1 MHISKFLE
9 SQYLHFNAAAL
20 VDAAKGYK
28 QQLAQGNKMLVS
40 LAGAMSTVLMLVVIF
55 LMIKFAWKPIISA
68 LDEREEGIKNALES
82 AEKAKLEMESISS
95 SNEKLFNQAREERD
109 TLLKEA
115 REIKAKIIAE
125 AEANAEAEAAKII
138 ASAKEAIE
146 AEKKEALAELKSE
159 VAQLSISVAEKLLKE
174 ELSDA
179 KKDASFVNGLLGEVN
194 LK

>member
-1 MHISKFLE
+1 M
-9 SQYLHFNAAAL
+9 
-20 VDAAKGYK
+20 D
-28 QQLAQGNKMLVS
+28 QLLNDFSPGLFIIQS
-40 LAGAMSTVLMLVVIF
+40 VLMLVVIF

-82 AEKAKLEMESISS
+82 AEKAKQEIESISS
-95 SNEKLFNQAREERD
+95 SNEELLRQAREERD
-109 TLLKEA
+109 AMLKEA
-115 REIKAKIIAE
+115 REMKAKMIAD
-125 AEANAEAEAAKII
+125 AESNAETEAAKII
-138 ASAKEAIE
+138 ASAKDAIE
-146 AEKKEALAELKSE
+146 VEKKEALAELKAE

>member
-1 MHISKFLE
+1 MQS
-9 SQYLHFNAAAL
+9 
-20 VDAAKGYK
+20 
-28 QQLAQGNKMLVS
+28 
-40 LAGAMSTVLMLVVIF
+40 VLMLAVIF
-55 LMIKFAWKPIISA
+55 LMVKFAWKPIVSA
-68 LDEREEGIKNALES
+68 LDEREEGIKNALEA
-82 AEKAKLEMESISS
+82 AEKAKQEMESISS

-109 TLLKEA
+109 AMLKEA
-115 REIKAKIIAE
+115 REMKAKMIAE

-146 AEKKEALAELKSE
+146 VEKKEALAELKAE

>member
-1 MHISKFLE
+1 M
-9 SQYLHFNAAAL
+9 
-20 VDAAKGYK
+20 D
-28 QQLAQGNKMLVS
+28 QLLNDFSPGLFIIQS
-40 LAGAMSTVLMLVVIF
+40 VLMLVVIF

-82 AEKAKLEMESISS
+82 AEKAKQEIESISS
-95 SNEKLFNQAREERD
+95 SNEELLRQAREERD
-109 TLLKEA
+109 AMLKEA
-115 REIKAKIIAE
+115 REMKAKMITE
-125 AEANAEAEAAKII
+125 AESNAEAEAAKII

-146 AEKKEALAELKSE
+146 VEKKEALAELKAE

>member
-1 MHISKFLE
+1 M
-9 SQYLHFNAAAL
+9 
-20 VDAAKGYK
+20 D
-28 QQLAQGNKMLVS
+28 QLLNDFSPGLFIIQS
-40 LAGAMSTVLMLVVIF
+40 VLMLVVIF

-82 AEKAKLEMESISS
+82 AEKAKQEIESISS
-95 SNEKLFNQAREERD
+95 SNEELLRQTREERD
-109 TLLKEA
+109 AMLKEA
-115 REIKAKIIAE
+115 REMKAKMIAE
-125 AEANAEAEAAKII
+125 AESNAEAEAAKII

-146 AEKKEALAELKSE
+146 VEKKEALAELKAE

>member
-1 MHISKFLE
+1 ME
-9 SQYLHFNAAAL
+9 
-20 VDAAKGYK
+20 
-28 QQLAQGNKMLVS
+28 QLLNDFSPGLFIMQS
-40 LAGAMSTVLMLVVIF
+40 VLMLAVIF
-55 LMIKFAWKPIISA
+55 LMVKFAWKPIVSA
-68 LDEREEGIKNALES
+68 LDEREEGIKNALEA
-82 AEKAKLEMESISS
+82 AEKAKQEMESISS

-109 TLLKEA
+109 EMLKEA
-115 REIKAKIIAE
+115 REMKAKMIAE

-146 AEKKEALAELKSE
+146 VEKKEALAELKAE

>member
-1 MHISKFLE
+1 M
-9 SQYLHFNAAAL
+9 
-20 VDAAKGYK
+20 D
-28 QQLAQGNKMLVS
+28 QLLNDFSPGLFIIQS
-40 LAGAMSTVLMLVVIF
+40 VLMLVVIF

-82 AEKAKLEMESISS
+82 AEKAKQEIESISS
-95 SNEKLFNQAREERD
+95 SNEELLRQAREERD
-109 TLLKEA
+109 AMLKEA
-115 REIKAKIIAE
+115 REMKAKMIAE
-125 AEANAEAEAAKII
+125 AETNAEAEAAKII

-146 AEKKEALAELKSE
+146 VEKKEALAELKAE

-179 KKDASFVNGLLGEVN
+179 KKDASFVNGLLGEVS

>member
-1 MHISKFLE
+1 MQS
-9 SQYLHFNAAAL
+9 
-20 VDAAKGYK
+20 
-28 QQLAQGNKMLVS
+28 
-40 LAGAMSTVLMLVVIF
+40 VLMLAVIF
-55 LMIKFAWKPIISA
+55 LMVKFAWKPIVSA
-68 LDEREEGIKNALES
+68 LDEREEGIKNALEA
-82 AEKAKLEMESISS
+82 AEKAKQEMESISS

-109 TLLKEA
+109 AMLKEA
-115 REIKAKIIAE
+115 REMKAKMIAE

-146 AEKKEALAELKSE
+146 VEKKEALAELKAE
-159 VAQLSISVAEKLLKE
+159 VAQLSISVAEKLLRE

>member
-1 MHISKFLE
+1 MQS
-9 SQYLHFNAAAL
+9 
-20 VDAAKGYK
+20 
-28 QQLAQGNKMLVS
+28 
-40 LAGAMSTVLMLVVIF
+40 VLMLAVIF
-55 LMIKFAWKPIISA
+55 LMVKFAWKPIISA
-68 LDEREEGIKNALES
+68 LDEREEGIKNALEA
-82 AEKAKLEMESISS
+82 AEKAKQEMESISS
-95 SNEKLFNQAREERD
+95 SNEKLFNQAREDRD
-109 TLLKEA
+109 AMLKEA
-115 REIKAKIIAE
+115 REMKAKMIAE

-146 AEKKEALAELKSE
+146 VEKKEALAEIKAE

>member
-1 MHISKFLE
+1 M
-9 SQYLHFNAAAL
+9 
-20 VDAAKGYK
+20 D
-28 QQLAQGNKMLVS
+28 QLLNDFSPGLFIIQS
-40 LAGAMSTVLMLVVIF
+40 VLMLVVIF

-82 AEKAKLEMESISS
+82 AEKAKQEIESISS
-95 SNEKLFNQAREERD
+95 SNEELLRQAREERD
-109 TLLKEA
+109 AMLKEA
-115 REIKAKIIAE
+115 REMKAKMIAE
-125 AEANAEAEAAKII
+125 AENNAEAEAAKII

-146 AEKKEALAELKSE
+146 VEKKEALAELKAE

>member
-1 MHISKFLE
+1 ME
-9 SQYLHFNAAAL
+9 
-20 VDAAKGYK
+20 
-28 QQLAQGNKMLVS
+28 QLLNDFSPGLFIMQS
-40 LAGAMSTVLMLVVIF
+40 VLMLAVIF
-55 LMIKFAWKPIISA
+55 LMVKFAWKPIVSA
-68 LDEREEGIKNALES
+68 LDEREEGIKNALEA
-82 AEKAKLEMESISS
+82 AEKAKQEMESISS

-109 TLLKEA
+109 AMLKEA
-115 REIKAKIIAE
+115 REMKAKMIAE

-138 ASAKEAIE
+138 ASAKEAIDV
-146 AEKKEALAELKSE
+146 EKKEALAELKAE

>member
-1 MHISKFLE
+1 ME
-9 SQYLHFNAAAL
+9 
-20 VDAAKGYK
+20 
-28 QQLAQGNKMLVS
+28 QLLNDFSPGLFIMQS
-40 LAGAMSTVLMLVVIF
+40 VLMLAVIF
-55 LMIKFAWKPIISA
+55 LMVKFAWKPIVSA
-68 LDEREEGIKNALES
+68 LDEREEGIKNALEA
-82 AEKAKLEMESISS
+82 AEKAKQEMESISS

-109 TLLKEA
+109 AMLKEA
-115 REIKAKIIAE
+115 REMKAKMIAE

-146 AEKKEALAELKSE
+146 VEKKEALAELKAE

>member
-1 MHISKFLE
+1 ME
-9 SQYLHFNAAAL
+9 
-20 VDAAKGYK
+20 
-28 QQLAQGNKMLVS
+28 QLLNDFSPGLFIMQS
-40 LAGAMSTVLMLVVIF
+40 VLMLAVIF
-55 LMIKFAWKPIISA
+55 LMVKFAWKPIISA
-68 LDEREEGIKNALES
+68 LDEREEGIKNALEA
-82 AEKAKLEMESISS
+82 AEMAKQEMESISS
-95 SNEKLFNQAREERD
+95 SNEKLFNQAREDRD
-109 TLLKEA
+109 AMLKEA
-115 REIKAKIIAE
+115 REMKAKMIAE

-146 AEKKEALAELKSE
+146 VEKKEALAELKAE

>member
-1 MHISKFLE
+1 ME
-9 SQYLHFNAAAL
+9 
-20 VDAAKGYK
+20 
-28 QQLAQGNKMLVS
+28 QLLNDFSPGLFIMQS
-40 LAGAMSTVLMLVVIF
+40 VLMLAVIF
-55 LMIKFAWKPIISA
+55 LMVKFAWKPIVSA
-68 LDEREEGIKNALES
+68 LDEREEGIKNALEA
-82 AEKAKLEMESISS
+82 AEKAKQEMESISS

-109 TLLKEA
+109 TMLKEA
-115 REIKAKIIAE
+115 REMKAKMIAE

-146 AEKKEALAELKSE
+146 VEKKEALAEIKAE

>member
-1 MHISKFLE
+1 ME
-9 SQYLHFNAAAL
+9 
-20 VDAAKGYK
+20 
-28 QQLAQGNKMLVS
+28 QLLNDFSPGLFIMQS
-40 LAGAMSTVLMLVVIF
+40 VLMLAVIF

-68 LDEREEGIKNALES
+68 LDEREEGIKNALEA
-82 AEKAKLEMESISS
+82 AEKAKQEMESISS
-95 SNEKLFNQAREERD
+95 SNENLFNQAREERD
-109 TLLKEA
+109 AMLKEA
-115 REIKAKIIAE
+115 REMKDKMIAE

-146 AEKKEALAELKSE
+146 IEKKEALAELKAE

-174 ELSDA
+174 ELSDD

>member
-1 MHISKFLE
+1 MQS
-9 SQYLHFNAAAL
+9 
-20 VDAAKGYK
+20 
-28 QQLAQGNKMLVS
+28 
-40 LAGAMSTVLMLVVIF
+40 VLMLAVIF
-55 LMIKFAWKPIISA
+55 LMVKFAWKPIVSA
-68 LDEREEGIKNALES
+68 LDEREEGIKNALEA
-82 AEKAKLEMESISS
+82 AEKAKQEMESISS
-95 SNEKLFNQAREERD
+95 SNEKLFNQAREDRD
-109 TLLKEA
+109 AMLKEA
-115 REIKAKIIAE
+115 REMKAKMIAE

-146 AEKKEALAELKSE
+146 VEKKEALAEIKAE

>member
-1 MHISKFLE
+1 ME
-9 SQYLHFNAAAL
+9 
-20 VDAAKGYK
+20 
-28 QQLAQGNKMLVS
+28 QLLNDFSPGLFIMQS
-40 LAGAMSTVLMLVVIF
+40 VLMLAVIF
-55 LMIKFAWKPIISA
+55 LMVKFAWKPIVSA
-68 LDEREEGIKNALES
+68 LDEREEGIKNALE
-82 AEKAKLEMESISS
+82 AVEKAKQEMESISS

-109 TLLKEA
+109 AMLKEA
-115 REIKAKIIAE
+115 REMKAKMIAE

-146 AEKKEALAELKSE
+146 VEKKEALAELKAE

>member
-1 MHISKFLE
+1 M
-9 SQYLHFNAAAL
+9 
-20 VDAAKGYK
+20 D
-28 QQLAQGNKMLVS
+28 QLLNDFSPGLFIIQS
-40 LAGAMSTVLMLVVIF
+40 VLMLVVIF
-55 LMIKFAWKPIISA
+55 LMIKYAWKPIISA

-82 AEKAKLEMESISS
+82 AEKAKQEIESISS
-95 SNEKLFNQAREERD
+95 SNEELLRQAREERD
-109 TLLKEA
+109 AMLKEA
-115 REIKAKIIAE
+115 REMKAKMIAE
-125 AEANAEAEAAKII
+125 AESNAEAEAAKII

-146 AEKKEALAELKSE
+146 VEKKEALAELKAE

>member
-1 MHISKFLE
+1 M
-9 SQYLHFNAAAL
+9 
-20 VDAAKGYK
+20 D
-28 QQLAQGNKMLVS
+28 QLLNDFSPGLFIIQS
-40 LAGAMSTVLMLVVIF
+40 VLMLVVIF

-82 AEKAKLEMESISS
+82 AEKAKQEIESISS
-95 SNEKLFNQAREERD
+95 SNEELLRQAREERD
-109 TLLKEA
+109 AMLKEA
-115 REIKAKIIAE
+115 REMKAKMIAE
-125 AEANAEAEAAKII
+125 AESNAETEAAKII

-146 AEKKEALAELKSE
+146 VEKKEALAELKAE

>member
-1 MHISKFLE
+1 MQS
-9 SQYLHFNAAAL
+9 
-20 VDAAKGYK
+20 
-28 QQLAQGNKMLVS
+28 
-40 LAGAMSTVLMLVVIF
+40 VLIIAVNF
-55 LMIKFAWKPIISA
+55 LMVKFAWKPIVSA
-68 LDEREEGIKNALES
+68 LDEREEGIKNALEA
-82 AEKAKLEMESISS
+82 AEKAKQEMESISS

-109 TLLKEA
+109 AMLKEA
-115 REIKAKIIAE
+115 REMKAKMIAE

-146 AEKKEALAELKSE
+146 VEKKEALAELKAE